1 MSDYEFYET
10 VLKTCD
16 GCPAYE
22 YLGHCGF
29 SPCITTKVLNF
40 IFSELHW
47 DEDYFLGYIYFQD
60 YILPEIYQEEDIFW
74 QELADEMF
82 LDSEDWTMV

>member
-1 MSDYEFYET
+1 MDDYEFYSRM
-10 VLKTCD
+10 LKDGCN

-29 SPCITTKVLNF
+29 TPCELPNLLEF
-40 IFSELHW
+40 IHFELYW

-60 YILPEIYQEEDIFW
+60 YLSPLYAQEEEEFFN
-74 QELADEMF
+74 ELLEEY
-82 LDSEDWTMV
+82 LSS